1 MSEAIRLLPG
11 EVSQPLEDGLSAQ
24 ALLLSIRRHWP
35 MVVTLMLLLT
45 IAGALVGLGL
55 PAWYKAEAVVVINSR
70 PHRSADLQELPDPA
84 SPELSVIVSET
95 DILQSR
101 SVIEPVVRSFRL
113 WETPEFQKREY
124 PGGWDWRTVE
134 MRLRDLV
141 GFPDRAEDTGQSP
154 GANSQPDDANPP
166 TQAQIDAAVEAY
178 ANYLSVTTDGRSM
191 TIRVSYRAWTPER
204 AAAIVNAHVDSY
216 RNFEVKTKVT
226 AAERANSALTAQV
239 SELRKQL
246 QDAETAVTR
255 YRDEHH
261 LTGAAKDSAAV
272 SQQLV
277 ALNNQLIAARAELA
291 ENEARAARIGAG
303 GESLPEVVNSGTMS
317 ALRSQEAQ
325 LAAHEADLSKYHGDE
340 YPDLRRV
347 RASLQNLRGQISREI
362 GRGRAAAL
370 QLVERSRTRER
381 SLQQSVTE
389 LTKQLNSSDAGLQQL
404 QGKAESIRS
413 VLHNFEK
420 RLEET
425 AANPA
430 FITANSTVASRA
442 NASATSTSPKAPIL
456 AFGGGF
462 VGLTLG
468 GLLSLLLEF
477 RDKTFRTSAQV
488 EQQVRS
494 LTVSATPRALGRQ
507 RKFPADIILK
517 DNTSVFAEAF
527 RVSWAN
533 MQLAAEGPRAAS
545 FGGRRLGTAFGIT
558 SAASGEG
565 KSTHALALARTA
577 ALAGEGVVL
586 VDADLRRAGASRLLD
601 QQFSFT
607 LRDFLQDRCA
617 ASDVIA
623 VEERSGVHFVPS
635 ASSDIPWTSRELQR
649 FFNFVDY
656 LKDRF
661 AIVMIDLPPILGL
674 AETIRLA
681 VAADSVTLIIRWG
694 RTQRQF
700 VQFALDAL
708 RSAGISART
717 VILNDVD
724 LKTQQ
729 RRGYRDRSVVYTY
742 DGLYRAKSRGT
753 PSRTALVPLDSP
765 SAVNDEVYKPEEQ
778 PQDVLQEHR
787 GQSTESNNHSATVA
801 TFAQSDIQRLYDRYR
816 G

>member
-1 MSEAIRLLPG
+1 MSDAIRLLPG
-11 EVSQPLEDGLSAQ
+11 EVSQPLEDGLSART
-24 ALLLSIRRHWP
+24 LLLSLRRHWP
-35 MVVTLMLLLT
+35 LVLILTLALT
-45 IAGALVGLGL
+45 IVGAAVGMGL
-55 PAWYKAEAVVVINSR
+55 PYWYKAEAVVVINSR
-70 PHRSADLQELPDPA
+70 PHRSADLQELPDP
-84 SPELSVIVSET
+84 SSLELPAIVSET

-113 WETPEFQKREY
+113 WEAPEFQKREY
-124 PGGWDWRTVE
+124 PGGWEGRTVE
-134 MRLRDLV
+134 ARLRELL
-141 GFPDRAEDTGQSP
+141 GFANPPEDGQQPSRTSSP
-154 GANSQPDDANPP
+154 PDDANPP
-166 TQAQIDAAVEAY
+166 TQAQIDWAVEAY
-178 ANYLSVTTDGRSM
+178 ANYLNVLTDGRSM

-204 AAAIVNAHVDSY
+204 AAAIVNAHIDSY

-246 QDAETAVTR
+246 QEAETAVTR
-255 YRDEHH
+255 YREEHH
-261 LTGAAKDSAAV
+261 LTGAGKDSATV

-277 ALNNQLIAARAELA
+277 ALNNQLIAARAQLA
-291 ENEARAARIGAG
+291 ESEARAARISTG
-303 GESLPEVVNSGTMS
+303 GETLPEVVTSGTMS
-317 ALRSQEAQ
+317 GLRGQEAQ
-325 LAAHEADLSKYHGDE
+325 LAAREADLSKYHGDE
-340 YPDLRRV
+340 YPELRRV

-370 QLVERSRTRER
+370 QLVDRDRTRER

-404 QGKAESIRS
+404 QGKADSIRS
-413 VLHNFEK
+413 VLRTFET
-420 RLEET
+420 RREET

-430 FITANSTVASRA
+430 FITPNSTVASRA

-456 AFGGGF
+456 AFAGGF
-462 VGLTLG
+462 LGLTLG
-468 GLLSLLLEF
+468 GLLSLLLEI
-477 RDKTFRTSAQV
+477 RDRTFRTSAQV

-507 RKFPADIILK
+507 RKFPADIILN

-533 MQLAAEGPRAAS
+533 MQLAAEGPNAPS
-545 FGGRRLGTAFGIT
+545 FDRRRLGTAFGIT

-577 ALAGEGVVL
+577 ALAGESVVL
-586 VDADLRRAGASRLLD
+586 VDADLRRSGVSRLLHQD
-601 QQFSFT
+601 FSSS

-635 ASSDIPWTSRELQR
+635 NPSEVPWTSRELQR
-649 FFNFVDY
+649 FFSFIDY

-661 AIVMIDLPPILGL
+661 AIVMIDLPPVLGL
-674 AETIRLA
+674 SETIRLA
-681 VAADSVTLIIRWG
+681 AVADSVALIIRWG
-694 RTQRQF
+694 RTERQF

-708 RSAGISART
+708 RSAGVSART

-724 LKTQQ
+724 LKAQQ
-729 RRGYRDRSVVYTY
+729 RRGYRDRSAVYAY
-742 DGLYRAKSRGT
+742 DGLYRSKSGDRHAAA
-753 PSRTALVPLDSP
+753 PAQLVPLGRSKENSRP
-765 SAVNDEVYKPEEQ
+765 FREPEE
-778 PQDVLQEHR
+778 PPREAYRDHVR
-787 GQSTESNNHSATVA
+787 DPVDPSTTTASL
-801 TFAQSDIQRLYDRYR
+801 AQSDIQRLYDRYR